1 VGKGSWLAEQVLGMD
16 LSAQLGQ
23 EPHPRGHVPIGQ
35 EARADL
41 FVGCFAEPSPAFGIG
56 EHVGDRTAET
66 EQVASDGGQASAH
79 AVLDLDSV
87 SADVARYDRASI
99 PASSQRDVLWTVGWR
114 GHRMLDSGGD
124 PR

>member
-1 VGKGSWLAEQVLGMD
+1 MGKGSWLAEQVLGVD

-41 FVGCFAEPSPAFGIG
+41 FVGCFAEPSPAPSS
-56 EHVGDRTAET
+56 VTT
-66 EQVASDGGQASAH
+66 GQRRPREGRER
-79 AVLDLDSV
+79 DL
-87 SADVARYDRASI
+87 
-99 PASSQRDVLWTVGWR
+99 LWTVGWR
-114 GHRMLDSGGD
+114 GHRMPVISSRLPSACPLLDSGGD